1 MQVYALFAVLS
12 YLSTSYAAPLLIGIP
27 GIAQIDVKLPSLPK
41 GSGVQV
47 PDLVLPSISIPNLA
61 ALPTGTAG
69 VAAAQSAI
77 SAALADGK
85 AAVASIADQ
94 LGVAIPSD
102 IVSVSINT
110 ELLNVKGSATG
121 APSVPVPT
129 GLPVDPA
136 VLLQKVGEL
145 VGGLQR
151 PAKASD
157 AVQQLQKVGADL
169 EAASKTAI
177 ASLKTG
183 TNYSQYLGQ
192 SAAFVRN
199 LNNYIDNLPKAVA
212 ADTAVKQAA
221 AQVDSTLATYLKSL
235 TSASGSSSK
244 FGDDFFKAGFN
255 VKTIT
260 NSLLKQTSAAI
271 PTSGLKSLFPGF
283 SIGNFA

>member
-27 GIAQIDVKLPSLPK
+27 GIAQIDVKLPTLPK
-41 GSGVQV
+41 GVQ
-47 PDLVLPSISIPNLA
+47 PQDITLPSISIPNIDLA

-85 AAVASIADQ
+85 AAVASLAGQ

-102 IVSVSINT
+102 VVSVSINT
-110 ELLNVKGSATG
+110 DLLKGTATG
-121 APSVPVPT
+121 ALPVPT

-136 VLLQKVGEL
+136 ALLQKVGEL

-151 PAKASD
+151 PVKASD

-169 EAASKTAI
+169 EAASKTAV

-183 TNYSQYLGQ
+183 TNYSQYIGQ
-192 SAAFVRN
+192 SAALIRN
-199 LNNYIDNLPKAVA
+199 LNSYVDNLPKTVA
-212 ADTAVKQAA
+212 ADAAVKQAA

-235 TSASGSSSK
+235 TSASGSSTK
-244 FGDDFFKAGFN
+244 FGDDLFKAGFN
-255 VKTIT
+255 VKSISS
-260 NSLLKQTSAAI
+260 SLLKQTSSAI
-271 PTSGLKSLFPGF
+271 PATTLKSLFPGF

>member
-41 GSGVQV
+41 GSAVQV

-85 AAVASIADQ
+85 AAVASLADQ

-102 IVSVSINT
+102 VISVSINT

-151 PAKASD
+151 PTKASD

-169 EAASKTAI
+169 EAASKTAV
-177 ASLKTG
+177 ASLKSG

-192 SAAFVRN
+192 SAALVRN
-199 LNNYIDNLPKAVA
+199 LNNYIDNLPKTVA
-212 ADTAVKQAA
+212 TDAAVKQAA